1 MLLKFNG
8 FMAVLLFLLPVINR
22 VMAL

>member
-8 FMAVLLFLLPVINR
+8 FMAVLLFLLPLFNR
-22 VMAL
+22 TMAL